1 MFFLLGTLLYNVI
14 RSVNT
19 KQIAA
24 WLNVFM
30 IVFALLF
37 AALNLWDFFTAKKE
51 NFGSMKL
58 QLPKALR
65 KKNEGLLKW
74 AAGYRTARLSGLL
87 LFFIG
92 MIVATGEFLCTGQI
106 YLSSVVILVQKG
118 SAGLFPVLLLLLY
131 SIAFVI
137 PLIVLMLVL
146 YISKKYFEASEF
158 ILDKIPLIKL
168 ISSLLFVA
176 MAVYLILS

>member
-1 MFFLLGTLLYNVI
+1 M
-14 RSVNT
+14 
-19 KQIAA
+19 
-24 WLNVFM
+24 
-30 IVFALLF
+30 
-37 AALNLWDFFTAKKE
+37 
-51 NFGSMKL
+51 
-58 QLPKALR
+58 
-65 KKNEGLLKW
+65 
-74 AAGYRTARLSGLL
+74 
-87 LFFIG
+87 
-92 MIVATGEFLCTGQI
+92 ATGEFLCTGQI